1 MRAGRARPL
10 RAADMK
16 KDVRILLVGERES
29 AALAALAPGTPGL
42 PVPFGPALLPRA
54 PGPPRPLTPF
64 RLPAGG
70 PQPLTSSGP
79 PRDLPPLSPG
89 PPPKLCPQQPLAAGL
104 VPPKVLSF
112 PSPNLY
118 LLGLRVSE
126 AASFSDPLSSE
137 GILLSLPGRCWNRPT
152 DQLV

>member
-79 PRDLPPLSPG
+79 PETSLRSPPVLLPSCVPNSPW
-89 PPPKLCPQQPLAAGL
+89 PLA
-104 VPPKVLSF
+104 
-112 PSPNLY
+112 
-118 LLGLRVSE
+118 
-126 AASFSDPLSSE
+126 
-137 GILLSLPGRCWNRPT
+137 
-152 DQLV
+152 